1 MQKKAGRP
9 PNRLKPGEPLQAVY
23 VLKSDKKRIER
34 IKKQRNYQSNSE
46 VIRELLDK
54 PEPEVWG

>member
-1 MQKKAGRP
+1 MPRP

-23 VLKSDKKRIER
+23 VLKSDKKRIEQ
-34 IKKQRNYQSNSE
+34 IKKRRNYQSNSE